1 MLEKIKDLSEKFF
14 YNLWVDVED
23 LSIEEKDL
31 NIFYIKLKTSDSWL
45 VIWPSWK
52 NLSNISNILKLMINK
67 LSKDRLK
74 VYLEVNDYVE
84 SKDERL
90 KKLILEKISYV
101 EKSWND
107 LRLPYYNAYERKK
120 IHSIV
125 SEYDNKKIYTKSIWE
140 WEERRLFICKVN
152 EKLTIDIDWDDI

>member
-1 MLEKIKDLSEKFF
+1 MLEKIKDLSENFF
-14 YNLWVDVED
+14 NNLWVNIENLKV
-23 LSIEEKDL
+23 EEKDK
-31 NIFYIKLKTSDSWL
+31 NIYYIKIKTNDSWL
-45 VIWPSWK
+45 VIWPNWK

-67 LSKDRLK
+67 LSEERIK
-74 VYLEVNDYVE
+74 VYLEVNDYIE
-84 SKDERL
+84 SKDERF

-107 LRLPYYNAYERKK
+107 LKLPYYNAYERKK

-125 SEYDNKKIYTKSIWE
+125 AEYNNDKIYTKSIWE
-140 WEERRLFICKVN
+140 AEERRLYICKVN